1 MTHEELKDKVSDI
14 LNKAETE
21 MNDVIEKFNEN
32 NDESI
37 EVDTVDLSHKFS
49 DLNDMW
55 RTIHNDTITKF
66 CNCHYITGH
75 RRC

>member
-14 LNKAETE
+14 LNKVETE

-49 DLNDMW
+49 DLNDYVE
-55 RTIHNDTITKF
+55 D
-66 CNCHYITGH
+66 YS
-75 RRC
+75 